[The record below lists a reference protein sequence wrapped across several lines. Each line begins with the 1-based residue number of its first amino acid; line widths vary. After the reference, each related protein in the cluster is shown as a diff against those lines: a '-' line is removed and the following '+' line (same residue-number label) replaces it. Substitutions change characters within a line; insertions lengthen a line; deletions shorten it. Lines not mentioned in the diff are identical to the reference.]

1 LTEDVIMPALGMS
14 QKTGVLLRWLK
25 REGENVTKGEPVM
38 EVETDK
44 ATVEIEA
51 PASGKLSRVNAREG
65 DEVPV
70 GQVVAVIL
78 PPGKMLE
85 EPAPQKPSGDI
96 EVSPLARRIAEERG
110 VDLSQVKPA
119 GERVRKEDVLAYLE
133 HSQTPEGAPAM
144 AEREGASPS
153 GLRIPASPKARR
165 IAAESGL
172 DLHTLSGSGLEGA
185 VLAADVIKAL
195 SAAPTVRPKPA
206 SEEKLES
213 LGSTWKVMANRMAES
228 WTSAPHFYLVREVH
242 AAGLVDMRQRVSAAL
257 LRRGGI
263 KPTYTDLLV
272 KLAAAALRDHPRL
285 NASWAENGIQNHTE
299 INIGLAV
306 GIEDGLVVPVI
317 HNVDRLSLAEIA
329 AQRQDLSDRAGE
341 HRLRPEELS
350 GGTFTIT
357 NLGMY
362 NVDAFM
368 AVLNPPQ
375 AAILAVGRIADRVVP
390 ENGQPVVRPMLVLTL
405 SCDHR
410 VADGVRA
417 AKFLD
422 DLTLLV
428 EEPWGLMA

>member
-1 LTEDVIMPALGMS
+1 MPALGMS

-25 REGENVTKGEPVM
+25 HEGETVTKGEPVM

-44 ATVEIEA
+44 ATVEVEA
-51 PASGKLSRVNAREG
+51 SASGILSRVSAHEG

-70 GQVVAVIL
+70 GQVIAVIL
-78 PPGKMLE
+78 PPGKMPD
-85 EPAPQKPSGDI
+85 EPVPQKPSGGID
-96 EVSPLARRIAEERG
+96 VSPLARRIAEGRG
-110 VDLSQVKPA
+110 VDLSQIKA
-119 GERVRKEDVLAYLE
+119 ATERVRKEDVLAYLE
-133 HSQTPEGAPAM
+133 RSQNPASAPAM
-144 AEREGASPS
+144 VERESAAPS
-153 GLRIPASPKARR
+153 GQRIPASPKARR

-172 DLHTLSGSGLEGA
+172 DLHTLSGSGSEGA

-195 SAAPTVRPKPA
+195 PAAPTAGSEPA
-206 SEEKLES
+206 PDGELES

-242 AAGLVDMRQRVSAAL
+242 AASLVEMHQRVSPAVQ
-257 LRRGGI
+257 RRGGI

-272 KLAAAALRDHPRL
+272 KLVAVALRDHARL
-285 NASWAENGIQNHTE
+285 NASWAENGIRNHAE

-317 HNVDRLSLAEIA
+317 HAADRLSLAEIA
-329 AQRQDLSDRAGE
+329 SKRQDLSARAGE
-341 HRLRPEELS
+341 HQLRPEELS

-362 NVDAFM
+362 NVDAFL

-410 VADGVRA
+410 VADGLRA